1 MLTNGKLKIAIQKKG
16 RLFDDSVELLQ
27 AIGLE
32 FDAKSRQLFS
42 LCKNLPIEIIFLR
55 DDDIPEYVQDGV
67 CQLGIVGQNEIA
79 ERSANVVETRRLG
92 FSQCRLSIA
101 APEGRSYASAR
112 DLEGTRIATSYP
124 TVLQNFITEKGISA
138 SAVEISGSV
147 EICPA
152 LGVSDFICDLVST
165 GTTLKN
171 NRLVEV
177 DEVMKSEA
185 VIIQTTTVL
194 STEKQALV
202 NKLLA
207 RVDAYLT
214 ARDSKYLMLNIKKTS
229 LDAAVAILPSLNT
242 PTILPLSDPSMV
254 SLHSVI
260 QKRDAWNLAE
270 QLQAAGAEGILI
282 SDIEKVLI

>member
-67 CQLGIVGQNEIA
+67 CQLGIVGQNEVS

-112 DLEGTRIATSYP
+112 DLEGSRIATSYP
-124 TVLQNFITEKGISA
+124 TVLQNFLTEKGISA

-185 VIIQTTTVL
+185 VIIQTTTAL
-194 STEKQALV
+194 LPEKQALV